1 MARPLVGLVV
11 NPIAGMGGGVGLKGT
26 DTPAILRE
34 ARARGAVPQAGAR
47 METVLR
53 ALARADAPFD
63 LLAAPGAMG
72 EESAK
77 AAGLHPAVVG
87 ARPARET
94 PARETAAADTRAA
107 ARALEEAGA
116 CPILFAGGDGTARDM
131 AAAVAGRVPVIGVP
145 AGVKMHSAVYAT
157 SPRAAADLALRA
169 LAGAFETRER
179 EVMDI
184 DESAFRAGA
193 VSARLYGYLRV
204 IYAPDLIQNVKAGGV
219 NGEPAALRR
228 VATQVTRRMEASR
241 LYVMGP
247 GTTIRAVMEALGLPK
262 TLLGVD
268 LVRNGALLAADAD
281 EEGILRALAG
291 GPGAVVVTPIGGQGH
306 FLGRGNQ
313 QIGAR
318 VVRAVGPGN
327 VIVAAT
333 PEKIASL
340 HGSTL
345 HVDTGDPALDR
356 TLSGWRRVLT
366 GPGESVCRVAF

>member
-1 MARPLVGLVV
+1 
-11 NPIAGMGGGVGLKGT
+11 
-26 DTPAILRE
+26 
-34 ARARGAVPQAGAR
+34 
-47 METVLR
+47 
-53 ALARADAPFD
+53 
-63 LLAAPGAMG
+63 
-72 EESAK
+72 
-77 AAGLHPAVVG
+77 
-87 ARPARET
+87 
-94 PARETAAADTRAA
+94 
-107 ARALEEAGA
+107 
-116 CPILFAGGDGTARDM
+116 M
-131 AAAVAGRVPVIGVP
+131 AAAVARRVPVIGVP

-157 SPRAAADLALRA
+157 SPRAAADLASRT

-184 DESAFRAGA
+184 DESAFRTGA

-204 IYAPDLIQNVKAGGV
+204 VYAIDLIQNVKAGGV

-228 VATQVTRRMEASR
+228 VAAQVAHRMEAGR

-268 LVRNGALLAADAD
+268 LVRDGALLAADAD

-291 GPGAVVVTPIGGQGH
+291 GPGAVVVTPVGGQGH

-366 GPGESVCRVAF
+366 GPGESVCRVAS

>member
-1 MARPLVGLVV
+1 MAGPLVGLVV

-53 ALARADAPFD
+53 ALARAAAPFD

-77 AAGLHPAVVG
+77 AAGLRPAIVD

-94 PARETAAADTRAA
+94 PERETTAADTRAA
-107 ARALEEAGA
+107 ARALEAAGA
-116 CPILFAGGDGTARDM
+116 RPILFAGGDGTARDM

-157 SPRAAADLALRA
+157 SPRAAADLALRT

-204 IYAPDLIQNVKAGGV
+204 VYAPDLIQNVKAGGV

-228 VATQVTRRMEASR
+228 VAAQVARRMEAGR
-241 LYVMGP
+241 LYAMGP

-268 LVRNGALLAADAD
+268 LVRDGTLCAADVD

-291 GPGAVVVTPIGGQGH
+291 GAGAVVVTPIGGQGH

-340 HGSTL
+340 RGSTL

-356 TLSGWRRVLT
+356 ALSGWRRVLT
-366 GPGESVCRVAF
+366 GPGESVCRVAS

>member
-1 MARPLVGLVV
+1 MV

-34 ARARGAVPQAGAR
+34 ARARGAVPRAGAR

-53 ALARADAPFD
+53 ALARTDAPFA

-77 AAGLHPAVVG
+77 AAGLRPAVIG
-87 ARPARET
+87 PRLAG
-94 PARETAAADTRAA
+94 ETAAADTCAA
-107 ARALEEAGA
+107 ARAMEASGA
-116 CPILFAGGDGTARDM
+116 RPILFAGGDGTARDM

-157 SPRAAADLALRA
+157 SPRAAADLALRT
-169 LAGAFETRER
+169 LAGAFETCER

-184 DESAFRAGA
+184 DESAFRGGV

-204 IYAPDLIQNVKAGGV
+204 VYAPTLVQNVKTGSV

-228 VATQVTRRMEASR
+228 VAAQVAHRMEAGR
-241 LYVMGP
+241 LYAMGP

-268 LVRNGALLAADAD
+268 LVRDGALLAADAD
-281 EEGILRALAG
+281 EAGILRALAG

-327 VIVAAT
+327 VIVAST
-333 PEKIASL
+333 PEKLAAL
-340 HGSTL
+340 CGSTL

-356 TLSGWRRVLT
+356 ALAGWRRVLT
-366 GPGESVCRVAF
+366 GSGEAVCRVAA